1 MKKRYIVTL
10 TAEERRKLE
19 QLIQSGKHKTRKITR
34 ARILRK
40 VDESKEGPAWTD
52 NQVRE
57 ALDVGTATVERVRKR
72 FVEEGLEAA
81 LNRRKHLFKKTT
93 RKLDGHQ
100 EAQLLALVCGDP
112 PDGHTRWS
120 LRLLANKLVTL
131 EIVESISHE
140 TVRQTLKKTN

>member
-1 MKKRYIVTL
+1 
-10 TAEERRKLE
+10 
-19 QLIQSGKHKTRKITR
+19 
-34 ARILRK
+34 
-40 VDESKEGPAWTD
+40 
-52 NQVRE
+52 
-57 ALDVGTATVERVRKR
+57 
-72 FVEEGLEAA
+72 VEEGLEAA
-81 LNRRKHLFKKTT
+81 LNRRNHLFKKHT